1 MIQEFDRLHRRPDL
15 LASFLRPARIPV
27 RPQPFVL
34 LDRLES
40 VVVHGLPRREVM
52 RQGPP
57 GATIAVAVKMASST
71 RRISVLRGRP
81 PGRAGG
87 IKGPRMAHGLS
98 VKSLG
103 YGFGGFDLGTMSQL
117 SGPFGRG
124 WPHTQGGRTMPAAI
138 VARSETSF
146 TVQVEIPYSSSMLD
160 FEETIQERLNE
171 AGVVATAGG
180 LAAVRHRRLADHR
193 RRRQV
198 HQQGAAAPR
207 TTRPPT
213 ASPPSPATSTR
224 VPRAARPTARST
236 GTPASSS
243 VPPPGSPR

>member
-1 MIQEFDRLHRRPDL
+1 MHRRPDL

-103 YGFGGFDLGTMSQL
+103 YGFGGFDLGSMSQM

-124 WPHTQGGRTMPAAI
+124 WPHTQGGRTMSATI

-146 TVQVEIPYSSSMLD
+146 TVQVEIPYSSSHA
-160 FEETIQERLNE
+160 RLR
-171 AGVVATAGG
+171 ADHPGTAQPGGRRRHPGGVT
-180 LAAVRHRRLADHR
+180 AVRHRRLAPHGR
-193 RRRQV
+193 L
-198 HQQGAAAPR
+198 ASSSPAKANSPR
-207 TTRPPT
+207 STRPPT
-213 ASPPSPATSTR
+213 ASPPSHATSTR
-224 VPRAARPTARST
+224 VPRGARPTARST
-236 GTPASSS
+236 GTPGSSS
-243 VPPPGSPR
+243 APPPGSPR